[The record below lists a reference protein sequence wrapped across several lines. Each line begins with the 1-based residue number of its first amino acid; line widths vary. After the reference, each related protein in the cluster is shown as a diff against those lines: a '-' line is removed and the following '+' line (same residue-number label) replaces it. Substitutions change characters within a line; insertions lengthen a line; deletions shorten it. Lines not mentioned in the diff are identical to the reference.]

1 MKNHTKINLSIDDL
15 ILDPNNPRFSKNE
28 QDIIQDEDRYADEEV
43 QQETLR
49 KMTSDNEFDISS
61 LEKSIK
67 KNGFVS
73 IVQPILVRKIKDKYL
88 AIEGNRRTSALK
100 ELRRKH
106 EAGKASDQLDD
117 YVLNSLDS
125 IEVVDCTD
133 SSKEDIDMLLGMI
146 HVGGTK
152 DWELLQ

>member
-67 KNGFVS
+67 KNGFLTGNMTYCLSS
-73 IVQPILVRKIKDKYL
+73 IFIVYLLYLVNCI
-88 AIEGNRRTSALK
+88 
-100 ELRRKH
+100 
-106 EAGKASDQLDD
+106 
-117 YVLNSLDS
+117 
-125 IEVVDCTD
+125 
-133 SSKEDIDMLLGMI
+133 SSFGTTKKCFMI
-146 HVGGTK
+146 S
-152 DWELLQ
+152 